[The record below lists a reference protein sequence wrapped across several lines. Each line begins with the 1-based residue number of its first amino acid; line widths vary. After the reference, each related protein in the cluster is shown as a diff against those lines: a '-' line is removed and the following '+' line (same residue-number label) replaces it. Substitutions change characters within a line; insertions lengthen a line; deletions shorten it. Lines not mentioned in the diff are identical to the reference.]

1 MNRKPLAYR
10 LLEPLHIGVAFTYVV
25 LFTVIERLI
34 SAALQPGFLLL
45 EIPIL
50 KRWIRG
56 SAFLATL
63 TGVVLAQGATCALAS
78 LPLATAPGWRIGLL
92 VPMLAGLSLMTVAHS
107 RLTVQPRII
116 AQFERAH
123 QTKSIDR
130 VFSKLLRNPLD
141 AYFARLLIG
150 NTLVMLPAF
159 VCLIVVRPFSFACLF
174 CLVSVWLVSGSDQET
189 LDHTDIHNH
198 VFRGAAHLSRA
209 QRVLLRGM
217 HLWLRLGLNAM
228 HGRIPHF
235 YRAHHVYIHHVE
247 NNALDD
253 PQSTLRYDRTSFF
266 DFCRFALKLGMSF
279 TFAADVFAYLAA
291 KRNRRQIRLLA
302 CGIGGWYLMLA
313 AIACLNPGAALA
325 LLLIRLSVGVATA
338 IDVNFWHGLVDP
350 DDPGNIALN
359 TINIVY
365 KDERVVGIGALHAA
379 HHYRS
384 GEHWSRQCQLSQ
396 AAAHEMRE
404 QGMFLFDAYLAT
416 KFTKMLLLRRFDV
429 IALSTHLASDDEID
443 YGRRIPE
450 IRRRLAP
457 WQPVHRTRA
466 YRRLDRALGGLYA
479 HALPIVRLPAVDPA
493 AAPYL
498 R

>member
-1 MNRKPLAYR
+1 MNRQPLAYR
-10 LLEPLHIGVAFTYVV
+10 LVEPLHIGVALVYV
-25 LFTVIERLI
+25 LTFSLIERLI
-34 SAALQPGFLLL
+34 SAALEPGFLLL
-45 EIPIL
+45 DIPVL
-50 KRWIRG
+50 KRLIRA
-56 SAFLATL
+56 SAFFATL
-63 TGVVLAQGATCALAS
+63 AGVVLAQGSACLLAS
-78 LPLATAPGWRIGLL
+78 LPPTTAPGWRIGLP
-92 VPMLAGLSLMTVAHS
+92 VPMLIGLSLLALAHS
-107 RLTVQPRII
+107 RLTAQPWTM
-116 AQFERAH
+116 AKFERRH
-123 QTKSIDR
+123 ETRWIER

-141 AYFARLLIG
+141 AHFARLLIA

-159 VCLIVVRPFSFACLF
+159 VCLVVVRPFSFACLF
-174 CLVSVWLVSGSDQET
+174 CFISVWLVSGSDQET

-198 VFRGAAHLSRA
+198 MFRGAAHLSPA
-209 QRVLLRGM
+209 QRVMLRGM

-235 YRAHHVYIHHVE
+235 YRAQHVYIHHVE
-247 NNALDD
+247 NNALGD

-266 DFCRFALKLGMSF
+266 DFCRFALKLGLSF

-302 CGIGGWYLMLA
+302 YGIGGWYLMLA
-313 AIACLNPGAALA
+313 AIACFNPGAALA
-325 LLLIRLSVGVATA
+325 LFLIRLSVGVATA

-350 DDPGNIALN
+350 DDPGNIARN

-365 KDERVVGIGALHAA
+365 QDEAVAGIGAMHAA

-384 GEHWSRQCQLSQ
+384 GEHWSRQCQLSH
-396 AAAHEMRE
+396 AAASQMRE
-404 QGMFLFDAYLAT
+404 RGMLLFGTYLAT
-416 KFTKMLLLRRFDV
+416 KFTKMLLLCRFDV
-429 IALSTHLASDDEID
+429 IALSTQSSSEEGID

-457 WQPVHRTRA
+457 WRPVHRSGV
-466 YRRLDRALGGLYA
+466 YRRLDRTLGALYA
-479 HALPIVRLPAVDPA
+479 HALPIVPLPAIDPA